1 MTTSHTDSLEIFEI
15 QVKGSLAPAWSD
27 WFANF
32 TLSSD
37 ENGNTV
43 MVGPVIDQAELHG
56 VLERIRDLGL
66 QLLSVRQ
73 VKPPDNQNLL
83 S

>member
-1 MTTSHTDSLEIFEI
+1 MTTSNTDSMGIFEI

-27 WFANF
+27 WFASFDLN
-32 TLSSD
+32 SD
-37 ENGNTV
+37 ENGNTI

-56 VLERIRDLGL
+56 ILERIRDLGL
-66 QLLSVRQ
+66 PLISVRQ
-73 VKPPDNQNLL
+73 VESPADLNLG